1 MLLTVR
7 QVIALSDEEEAPP
20 SPEQLK
26 RDKEIIAKLQS
37 KKKEELEKRKPG
49 KTIDK
54 KKVSELFE
62 DRMKKQKK

>member
-1 MLLTVR
+1 M
-7 QVIALSDEEEAPP
+7 SDEEEAPP